1 MRRLNITILES
12 IKRKMDL
19 FFECVKQ
26 KPADETM
33 TMDEAMDFLCRT
45 PMLLAVLDLYV
56 NDNVMVKIAF
66 DSRGAGVYQ
75 FKTIMGPHV
84 VAEALYRPMRARLE
98 NCVTFDGPPA
108 TPLGHYV
115 PSKDKI
121 RVSINALNKNVEDD
135 EDDEDDVDLT

>member
-1 MRRLNITILES
+1 
-12 IKRKMDL
+12 MDL
-19 FFECVKQ
+19 FFDCVKQ
-26 KPADETM
+26 KPTVETV

-56 NDNVMVKIAF
+56 DETVTVKIAF

-75 FKTIMGPHV
+75 FKTIMGPSLI
-84 VAEALYRPMRARLE
+84 AEALYRPMRARLQ

-108 TPLGHYV
+108 TPMGHYV

-121 RVSINALNKNVEDD
+121 RVFIHALNKNAENSD
-135 EDDEDDVDLT
+135 EEDDVDLT

>member
-1 MRRLNITILES
+1 MNKR
-12 IKRKMDL
+12 RKMDL

-26 KPADETM
+26 KPAVETM
-33 TMDEAMDFLCRT
+33 TVDEAIDLLCRT
-45 PMLLAVLDLYV
+45 PMLLAVLDLHV
-56 NDNVMVKIAF
+56 NEKVMVKIAF

-75 FKTIMGPHV
+75 FKTITGPHI
-84 VAEALYRPMRARLE
+84 VAEALYRPMRTKLE

-121 RVSINALNKNVEDD
+121 RVAINVLNKNVEDVD
-135 EDDEDDVDLT
+135 NDLT